1 MAVDLFDLTGQTALV
16 TGSASGI
23 GSAIARLL
31 AQAGAD
37 IVVHGFD
44 QAQASGALVEEIKA
58 MGRRAIAVD
67 GDLTDTAKVAS
78 LADTIGTQMGGLSI
92 LVNCAGGSPRK
103 AMFAT
108 MEESA
113 WDHVIDK
120 NLKSMFLTTQA
131 MLPLLKAQPDAS
143 IVNVTSCVTRSGG
156 VPGGGAYA
164 TAKGGVDVL
173 TRALAKE
180 LAADGIRVNGVAPGL
195 VDSPFHDS
203 DPKAKYPHLIGRIP
217 LGRIGEPEDIAGPVL
232 FLVSK
237 AARYVTAE
245 IIEVSGGTRLT

>member
-1 MAVDLFDLTGQTALV
+1 MAVDLFDLTGRVALV

-23 GSAIARLL
+23 GSAVARLL
-31 AQAGAD
+31 AEAGAD
-37 IVVHGFD
+37 MVVHGFN
-44 QAQASGALVEEIKA
+44 QAEASAALVAEIKA

-67 GDLTDTAKVAS
+67 GDLTDVKVVGRIAE
-78 LADTIGTQMGGLSI
+78 TIDSQMGGLSI

-103 AMFAT
+103 ALFAS
-108 MEESA
+108 MDESD

-120 NLKSMFLTTQA
+120 NLKSMFLTTQG
-131 MLPLLKAQPDAS
+131 MLPLLKAQPEAS
-143 IVNVTSCVTRSGG
+143 IVNITSCVTRSGG

-180 LAADGIRVNGVAPGL
+180 LAGDGIRVNGVAPGL
-195 VDSPFHDS
+195 VESPFHDG
-203 DPKAKYPHLIGRIP
+203 DPKTKYAHLIGRIP
-217 LGRIGEPEDIAGPVL
+217 LGRIGEPEDLAGPVL

>member
-67 GDLTDTAKVAS
+67 GDLTDAAKVAS

-92 LVNCAGGSPRK
+92 LVNCVGGSPRK

-156 VPGGGAYA
+156 VPGGGA
-164 TAKGGVDVL
+164 
-173 TRALAKE
+173 
-180 LAADGIRVNGVAPGL
+180 
-195 VDSPFHDS
+195 
-203 DPKAKYPHLIGRIP
+203 
-217 LGRIGEPEDIAGPVL
+217 
-232 FLVSK
+232 
-237 AARYVTAE
+237 
-245 IIEVSGGTRLT
+245 